1 MEVKK
6 TIDPNKKYNMPPS
19 IKVVKHRDSFLV
31 IAPETAKWIVLDND
45 EQFDFFEL
53 LRNYTLQD
61 SLNRFKGDYNNAQ
74 HVVIQLEARR
84 FEDTRTIIKTD
95 DGIMQLYLTN
105 SCNLRCPH
113 CYMVAGEKK
122 KDELTIA
129 EIKELLYNYK
139 KHDGKTVVFTGGEV
153 CMHPHL
159 YEIISYSYEVGLKN
173 EILTNGTMWTD
184 EMVDKISPLVQRI
197 QVSIDGYSEEEN
209 AKVRGK
215 NNFKKSL
222 DTIDKF
228 LRKRVLVDVA
238 ITPLY
243 NTSLKA
249 NYKNYIAF
257 ARNLKEK
264 YEKYNLNI
272 RFTSEMLDGRD
283 VHLSKEEKQ
292 DYKEIMGKIINECF
306 VDYAD
311 VPFINFHKMG
321 GIEMNCDYGNLT
333 VACNGDVYFCPQVSR
348 LRSVVNLRDVDF
360 CVIAEMAEKAR
371 TLSSVNN
378 LMPCKECELKHICGG
393 DCRINF
399 FEVFR
404 DCDIEKLKSSTPTR
418 LCNSQ
423 VKEEYYDLMIRTNEK
438 LFQQ

>member
-19 IKVVKHRDSFLV
+19 IKVVKHNGSILV

-53 LRNYTLQD
+53 LRNYTLQE
-61 SLNRFKGDYNNAQ
+61 SLNRFTGAYGNAQ
-74 HVVIQLEARR
+74 HVVVQLEARR
-84 FEDTRTIIKTD
+84 FEDSGTVIKTD

-105 SCNLRCPH
+105 SCNLHCPH
-113 CYMVAGEKK
+113 CYMIAGEKK
-122 KDELTIA
+122 RDELTFV

-139 KHDGKTVVFTGGEV
+139 RHDGKTVVFTGGEV

-159 YEIISYSYEVGLKN
+159 YEIISYSHEVGLKN

-184 EMVDKISPLVQRI
+184 EMIEKISPLVQRI

-222 DTIDKF
+222 DAVDNF
-228 LRKRVLVDVA
+228 LRKQVLVDVA

-257 ARNLKEK
+257 AQNLKEK
-264 YEKYNLNI
+264 YSKYNLNI

-292 DYKEIMGKIINECF
+292 DYKEIMGKIISECF

-360 CVIAEMAEKAR
+360 HVIAEMAEKAR

-404 DCDIEKLKSSTPTR
+404 DCDIEKLQSSTPTR

-438 LFQQ
+438 LFQ

>member
-139 KHDGKTVVFTGGEV
+139 KYDGKTVVFTGGEV

-159 YEIISYSYEVGLKN
+159 YDIIFYSHEVGLNN
-173 EILTNGTMWTD
+173 EILSNGTMWTD
-184 EMVDKISPLVQRI
+184 EMIEKVSPLIQRI
-197 QVSIDGYSEEEN
+197 QISIDGYSEEEN
-209 AKVRGK
+209 AKVRGRY
-215 NNFKKSL
+215 NFDRSL
-222 DTIDKF
+222 NTIDKF
-228 LRKRVLVDVA
+228 LRRKVLVDVA

-243 NTSLKA
+243 SSSLKT
-249 NYKNYIAF
+249 NYKKYIAF
-257 ARNLKEK
+257 ARNLKKK
-264 YEKYNLNI
+264 YEKYNFNI
-272 RFTSEMLDGRD
+272 RFTSEMLDGRE

-306 VDYAD
+306 EDYAD
-311 VPFINFHKMG
+311 IPFINFHKMD

-348 LRSVVNLRDVDF
+348 LQSVVNLREVDF
-360 CVIAEMAEKAR
+360 SVIADMAEKAR
-371 TLSSVNN
+371 ELSSVNN

-404 DCDIEKLKSSTPTR
+404 NCDIEKLASSTPTR
-418 LCNSQ
+418 ICNSQ
-423 VKEEYYDLMIRTNEK
+423 VKEEYYDLMIRTNKK
-438 LFQQ
+438 LFR

>member
-1 MEVKK
+1 MAMEVKK

-19 IKVVKHRDSFLV
+19 IKVVKHNGSILV

-53 LRNYTLQD
+53 LRNYTLQE
-61 SLNRFKGDYNNAQ
+61 SLNRFTGAYGNAQ
-74 HVVIQLEARR
+74 HVVVQLEARR
-84 FEDTRTIIKTD
+84 FEDSGTVIKTD

-105 SCNLRCPH
+105 SCNLHCPH
-113 CYMVAGEKK
+113 CYMIAGEKK
-122 KDELTIA
+122 RDELTFV

-139 KHDGKTVVFTGGEV
+139 RHDGKTVVFTGGEV

-159 YEIISYSYEVGLKN
+159 YEIISYSHEVGLKN

-184 EMVDKISPLVQRI
+184 EMIEKISPLVQRI

-209 AKVRGK
+209 AKE
-215 NNFKKSL
+215 
-222 DTIDKF
+222 
-228 LRKRVLVDVA
+228 
-238 ITPLY
+238 
-243 NTSLKA
+243 
-249 NYKNYIAF
+249 NYIAF
-257 ARNLKEK
+257 AQNLKEK
-264 YEKYNLNI
+264 YSKYNLNI

-292 DYKEIMGKIINECF
+292 DYKEIMGKIISECF

-360 CVIAEMAEKAR
+360 HVIAEMAEKAR

-404 DCDIEKLKSSTPTR
+404 DCDIEKLQSSTPTR

-438 LFQQ
+438 LFQ